1 MDPWGTGVDTLKSR
15 QEARSVGGDSG
26 HLGDRFVDNFCDTSD
41 QITFE
46 RLPDSEEYLKLLESK
61 LQKLTSGRN
70 QKFSEESRK
79 LRKTL
84 VEDLSQ
90 VREDTLA
97 NLVTSCDSQNV
108 SDDLDIDLE
117 RSLNI
122 NPVIRRLVPEQPLTA
137 GEKIHLTRSDQLQ
150 NKAEEEISEPTVE
163 AESTGRPTTE
173 DQSSDHSSL

>member
-1 MDPWGTGVDTLKSR
+1 MDPWGAGVDTLKSR
-15 QEARSVGGDSG
+15 QEARSVTGDSVD
-26 HLGDRFVDNFCDTSD
+26 LERRFVDNFCDTSD

-70 QKFSEESRK
+70 QKSSEESRK
-79 LRKTL
+79 LRTTL
-84 VEDLSQ
+84 VEDLTR

-108 SDDLDIDLE
+108 SDGLDIDLE

-122 NPVIRRLVPEQPLTA
+122 NPVIRRLVPEQPLTT
-137 GEKIHLTRSDQLQ
+137 GEKIHLTRSDHLE
-150 NKAEEEISEPTVE
+150 KKVEEEISEPTEEEV
-163 AESTGRPTTE
+163 ESTGRE
-173 DQSSDHSSL
+173 DQSSNHPTSL

>member
-1 MDPWGTGVDTLKSR
+1 MDPWSSGVDSLKSR
-15 QEARSVGGDSG
+15 QEARGGD
-26 HLGDRFVDNFCDTSD
+26 LGERFVDNFCDPSD

-46 RLPDSEEYLKLLESK
+46 RLPDSDEYLKLLESK

-70 QKFSEESRK
+70 QKSSEESRK
-79 LRKTL
+79 LRTTL
-84 VEDLSQ
+84 VENLTR

-122 NPVIRRLVPEQPLTA
+122 NPVIRRLVPEQPLTT
-137 GEKIHLTRSDQLQ
+137 GETIHLTRSDQLQ
-150 NKAEEEISEPTVE
+150 SKVEEEISEPTEEVK
-163 AESTGRPTTE
+163 SPGRSTTE
-173 DQSSDHSSL
+173 DQFSDHSYL